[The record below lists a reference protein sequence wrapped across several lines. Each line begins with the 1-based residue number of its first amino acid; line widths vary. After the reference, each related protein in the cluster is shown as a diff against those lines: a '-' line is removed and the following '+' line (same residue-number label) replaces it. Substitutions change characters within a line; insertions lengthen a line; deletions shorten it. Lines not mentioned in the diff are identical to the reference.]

1 MLLPPT
7 KSASSLTAQCREVIA
22 MSLSDSTSLVKAL
35 SEQLAQSSVTLDS
48 GVAITNDMFY
58 LIPDSTLQI

>member
-1 MLLPPT
+1 
-7 KSASSLTAQCREVIA
+7 